1 MAPLPD
7 GASDALTT
15 WIYDIGWKIA
25 RTLPEPVAN
34 ATFRQIAD
42 ALWLRRAGGVGQLE
56 RNLRRVHPDASE
68 ADIRDLSRAGMRSY
82 MRYWCEAFR
91 LPTWSRERITDTFLL
106 GRQEILDTALE
117 SGGALMIPGH
127 MANWD
132 HAGAWAAATYGSVTS
147 VAER

>member
-68 ADIRDLSRAGMRSY
+68 DDIRDLSRAGMRSY
-82 MRYWCEAFR
+82 MRYWCEACKPPFN
-91 LPTWSRERITDTFLL
+91 
-106 GRQEILDTALE
+106 G
-117 SGGALMIPGH
+117 SGS
-127 MANWD
+127 
-132 HAGAWAAATYGSVTS
+132 AWC
-147 VAER
+147 